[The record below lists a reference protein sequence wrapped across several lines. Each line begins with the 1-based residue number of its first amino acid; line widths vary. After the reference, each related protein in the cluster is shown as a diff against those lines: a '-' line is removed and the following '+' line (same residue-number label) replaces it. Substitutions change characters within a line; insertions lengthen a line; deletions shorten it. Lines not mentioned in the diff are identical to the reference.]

1 MQRAK
6 KKTVIITF
14 RNGCNPSLPHFSSD
28 PILFDVPRTATADL
42 AKSNAAKR
50 SHDGSATD
58 EWSAKRV
65 KNKKHEGSQ
74 HGEKGGGRG
83 NHMAYK
89 AHQTAHVEVVA
100 FPVVCSPAG
109 F

>member
-42 AKSNAAKR
+42 AKSNAVKR

-65 KNKKHEGSQ
+65 KNTKAVSTEKK
-74 HGEKGGGRG
+74 GEEEETTWRTRHIKPP
-83 NHMAYK
+83 M
-89 AHQTAHVEVVA
+89 
-100 FPVVCSPAG
+100 
-109 F
+109 